1 MCILIYPINIAI
13 QVLFTLTKTGPHKI
27 MCFLSATLTE
37 TELKTSPRFTKVS
50 KTLIFFVLM
59 RMLITH
65 TVHRQLEAPNEQ

>member
-13 QVLFTLTKTGPHKI
+13 QVLFTLTKTGAHKI
-27 MCFLSATLTE
+27 VCFLSATLTE

-59 RMLITH
+59 HMFITH